1 MTRSCN
7 SLHHVR
13 LKSKV
18 WKTKQLKTKLRASK
32 SKMKLQLGNI
42 VKIWGGLVSLKL
54 WQAYIRQK
62 ILSVDK
68 KISYFNME
76 KNDKLVSMSRS
87 EKLFGIGL
95 WSFTPLSTIFQSYR
109 GGRFYWWRKE
119 TGGPGENH
127 RPVASHWQTL
137 SQ

>member
-1 MTRSCN
+1 M
-7 SLHHVR
+7 
-13 LKSKV
+13 
-18 WKTKQLKTKLRASK
+18 W
-32 SKMKLQLGNI
+32 
-42 VKIWGGLVSLKL
+42 LKL

-95 WSFTPLSTIFQSYR
+95 
-109 GGRFYWWRKE
+109 
-119 TGGPGENH
+119 
-127 RPVASHWQTL
+127 
-137 SQ
+137 